1 MLDDTA
7 CTTGVSN
14 GSAPGD
20 VPVHGQ
26 LGSLVTTQFP
36 CGACDRASAIKFSS
50 NGPARTLSIPL
61 CECTWLNKSL
71 SRPAVRVRLVRLSGD
86 SVPLAWVHLW
96 ERSATQPARLRA
108 VCGLF
113 TKGQLAVAVGWSLG
127 QLPPQRDTCACVQL
141 TVTAELRSRRTLLP
155 ARSMRWLPGSATA
168 TQARQRT
175 NDTSR
180 AGMQCPS
187 GLQCVNRLD
196 GLDDGTPEGT
206 ASPLWIPTGSPLASH
221 SFVLAGV
228 PEVPLGSLWLPLG

>member
-113 TKGQLAVAVGWSLG
+113 TKGQLGGCRVVFGPTPATTGHLCVCAANCDRGAALKADPSSSKVYAVAAWECYS
-127 QLPPQRDTCACVQL
+127 
-141 TVTAELRSRRTLLP
+141 
-155 ARSMRWLPGSATA
+155 
-168 TQARQRT
+168 
-175 NDTSR
+175 DTSPP
-180 AGMQCPS
+180 AY
-187 GLQCVNRLD
+187 
-196 GLDDGTPEGT
+196 
-206 ASPLWIPTGSPLASH
+206 
-221 SFVLAGV
+221 
-228 PEVPLGSLWLPLG
+228 